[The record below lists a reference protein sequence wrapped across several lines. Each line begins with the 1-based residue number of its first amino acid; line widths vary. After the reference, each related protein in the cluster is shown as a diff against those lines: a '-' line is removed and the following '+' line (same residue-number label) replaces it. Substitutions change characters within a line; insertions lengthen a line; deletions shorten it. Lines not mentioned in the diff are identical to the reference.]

1 MALVILILKGIMWV
15 VIGMMLI
22 YSIRHIR
29 FTYNRIL
36 GEQRL
41 YYQDIVDSD
50 LLKVTVLIPMHNEEK
65 VAADIL
71 TALADADYPPK
82 RLEII
87 PVNDHSEDGTRE
99 ILDGFAHRF
108 RNIKPLH
115 RDEGIRGKPAALND
129 AMEICEGDIIVVF
142 DADYL
147 PPRGMIRDLVVCFK
161 DPEIGAVM
169 GRVVPVNTGTNLL
182 TRLLDMERAGGYQV
196 DQQARY
202 NLRLVPQYG
211 GTVGSFRRDLALLM
225 GGFDPAVLSEDT
237 DLTFNLFTRGWKV
250 VYANRLECYEESPED
265 WNVRANQIRRW
276 SIGHTQTMF
285 KFMGKTLASRHLN
298 WKEKLDGF
306 LLLAIYLVPLM
317 IIIGGLDSFALFFL
331 GEMTLKEGLLFFFF
345 VVAFNAFGNF
355 APFYEVAAGSL
366 LDGAGNRIRLLPF
379 FLYNFIFNTWVI
391 GGGAIKGMMTQYTG
405 KAAGWAKTERFR
417 GDAKAEAE
425 GATPDPAAE
434 ADAAEASSEV

>member
-15 VIGMMLI
+15 VIGMMLV

-71 TALADADYPPK
+71 TALADADYPPD

-99 ILDGFAHRF
+99 ILDGFARRF

-182 TRLLDMERAGGYQV
+182 TRLLDM
-196 DQQARY
+196 
-202 NLRLVPQYG
+202 
-211 GTVGSFRRDLALLM
+211 
-225 GGFDPAVLSEDT
+225 
-237 DLTFNLFTRGWKV
+237 
-250 VYANRLECYEESPED
+250 
-265 WNVRANQIRRW
+265 
-276 SIGHTQTMF
+276 
-285 KFMGKTLASRHLN
+285 
-298 WKEKLDGF
+298 
-306 LLLAIYLVPLM
+306 
-317 IIIGGLDSFALFFL
+317 
-331 GEMTLKEGLLFFFF
+331 
-345 VVAFNAFGNF
+345 
-355 APFYEVAAGSL
+355 
-366 LDGAGNRIRLLPF
+366 
-379 FLYNFIFNTWVI
+379 
-391 GGGAIKGMMTQYTG
+391 
-405 KAAGWAKTERFR
+405 
-417 GDAKAEAE
+417 
-425 GATPDPAAE
+425 
-434 ADAAEASSEV
+434 